1 MKRRERLIPKF
12 QSSFTATSGT
22 TFMLL
27 RKPIRDITITRQS
40 VLATV
45 VVIRDAPE
53 RKDTSP
59 ADSRHR
65 AQPTGAK
72 TRIYRR
78 CAKTRAVVVAKQ
90 RCRATG
96 GTTNARRC
104 DC

>member
-45 VVIRDAPE
+45 VVMRDAPE

-59 ADSRHR
+59 ADSRHQS
-65 AQPTGAK
+65 QPGL
-72 TRIYRR
+72 RPSDDP
-78 CAKTRAVVVAKQ
+78 Q
-90 RCRATG
+90 S
-96 GTTNARRC
+96 
-104 DC
+104 

>member
-45 VVIRDAPE
+45 VVMRDAPE

-65 AQPTGAK
+65 TQPTVRK
-72 TRIYRR
+72 D
-78 CAKTRAVVVAKQ
+78 Q
-90 RCRATG
+90 SCRGREAALQSHWRGHERTSMRLLVL
-96 GTTNARRC
+96 AQSRL
-104 DC
+104 